1 MKSYILDLKEKLSKA
16 LIGKKEVD
24 KKYRSLKEKLTE
36 KAEKSIMFEEQNKLL
51 KGKLEGFERLTDRL
65 QFELQKSIEDHEEEV
80 NKMKSMTSNIIA
92 KKTEEVKVA
101 NAYVRAQLDYEL
113 DKF

>member
-1 MKSYILDLKEKLSKA
+1 
-16 LIGKKEVD
+16 
-24 KKYRSLKEKLTE
+24 
-36 KAEKSIMFEEQNKLL
+36 
-51 KGKLEGFERLTDRL
+51 
-65 QFELQKSIEDHEEEV
+65 
-80 NKMKSMTSNIIA
+80 MKSMTSNIIA

>member
-1 MKSYILDLKEKLSKA
+1 MIAIKNSSDSSHFQLMKSYILDLKEKLSKA

-65 QFELQKSIEDHEEEV
+65 QF
-80 NKMKSMTSNIIA
+80 
-92 KKTEEVKVA
+92 
-101 NAYVRAQLDYEL
+101 
-113 DKF
+113 